1 MWWISNKIFSVYT
14 KRIICSFVKLVNS
27 EKYKE
32 DMEKY
37 VSREVVFKL
46 YSMNLKKE

>member
-14 KRIICSFVKLVNS
+14 KCIICSFVKLVNS

-46 YSMNLKKE
+46 YSINLKNE